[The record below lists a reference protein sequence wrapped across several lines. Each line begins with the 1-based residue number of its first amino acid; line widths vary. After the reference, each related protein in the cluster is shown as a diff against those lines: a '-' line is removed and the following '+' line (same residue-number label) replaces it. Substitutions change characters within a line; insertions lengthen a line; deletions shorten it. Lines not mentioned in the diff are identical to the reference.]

1 MSEIKKL
8 IERLCP
14 DGVEYKKLGEL
25 CDIKGRIGFR
35 GYTRQDLVDE
45 SNGAIS
51 LSPSNIINGNLKF
64 EKCTYVSWDKYYE
77 SPEIMAQEGDIVFT
91 KTASVGKTAL
101 IKTLPKETTIN
112 PQLVLLKHI
121 KCNNAFLSYF
131 LKGDYF
137 QNEVRKITGIGSVP
151 NVPQSSLAAI
161 EIPVPPIEVQSKIVE
176 ILDNFTELEAELEIK
191 LEAELEARRKQY
203 EYYRNQLLTFDK
215 VGGVRF
221 DVKWM
226 KMSDIGTFTR
236 GKRFVRTD
244 IVEDGVPCIHYGDM
258 YTYYGLKADKA
269 KTHLTPEK
277 AQKMRFAKKND
288 VVIVGAG
295 ENKNDI
301 GVGVAWLG
309 EEDVAVHDACYIFSS
324 DLYPQYVSHFLRT
337 ELYHKQ
343 IYPLVSEGK
352 ICSISAQS
360 IGRAII
366 PIPPL
371 EEQKRIVSILDRFEA
386 LTTDLQSGLP
396 AEIEARRKQYEYYRE
411 KLLTFK
417 RKIA

>member
-8 IERLCP
+8 IDRLCP
-14 DGVEYKKLGEL
+14 DGVEWEKLVDNVDVLYGYPFDSRLFCEDETFMPLIRIRDVKPAKASTYYSGEVIEEYRITKGDILVGMDGNFNLEKWNDVDGLLNQRVCKLSSKNEDKILNGFIYHYLKPVFKSIEGEL
-25 CDIKGRIGFR
+25 NSGTVIHLSAKRI
-35 GYTRQDLVDE
+35 
-45 SNGAIS
+45 
-51 LSPSNIINGNLKF
+51 NI
-64 EKCTYVSWDKYYE
+64 
-77 SPEIMAQEGDIVFT
+77 
-91 KTASVGKTAL
+91 
-101 IKTLPKETTIN
+101 
-112 PQLVLLKHI
+112 
-121 KCNNAFLSYF
+121 
-131 LKGDYF
+131 
-137 QNEVRKITGIGSVP
+137 
-151 NVPQSSLAAI
+151 I

-203 EYYRNQLLTFDK
+203 EYYRNQLLTFDEDK
-215 VGGVRF
+215 GARF

-337 ELYHKQ
+337 EAYHKQ

-417 RKIA
+417 RKTA

>member
-1 MSEIKKL
+1 MSEMKQL
-8 IERLCP
+8 IEKLCP
-14 DGVEYKKLGEL
+14 EGVEWKKIETLFTSFNGMSGVSNKWKESGNCVFIDYL
-25 CDIKGRIGFR
+25 NVYNNMR
-35 GYTRQDLVDE
+35 VDVTKLQNATVKSFE
-45 SNGAIS
+45 QNK
-51 LSPSNIINGNLKF
+51 LKR
-64 EKCTYVSWDKYYE
+64 
-77 SPEIMAQEGDIVFT
+77 GDILLTSASETPDECALSSVIRDDIPDDVFLDDHLFAVRLKDEC
-91 KTASVGKTAL
+91 KTFIDTAFVNYYMHSSSFRVQVC
-101 IKTLPKETTIN
+101 KK
-112 PQLVLLKHI
+112 
-121 KCNNAFLSYF
+121 
-131 LKGDYF
+131 
-137 QNEVRKITGIGSVP
+137 VRGVTRFYITGKP
-151 NVPQSSLAAI
+151 FMSL
-161 EIPVPPIEVQSKIVE
+161 EIPVPPLAVQRKIVE
-176 ILDNFTELEAELEIK
+176 ILDHFTGLEAE

-203 EYYRNQLLTFDK
+203 EYYRNALLSFDEA
-215 VGGVRF
+215 
-221 DVKWM
+221 DNNVKWM
-226 KMSDIGTFTR
+226 KMSEVGTLTR

-244 IVEDGVPCIHYGDM
+244 IVEEGVPCIHYGDM
-258 YTYYGLKADKA
+258 YTYYGLKAYKA

-309 EEDVAVHDACYIFSS
+309 EEDAAVHDACYIFSS

-337 ELYHKQ
+337 ESYHKQ

-366 PIPPL
+366 PVPPL
-371 EEQKRIVSILDRFEA
+371 SEQQRIVGILDRFEA

-417 RKIA
+417 RKTA

>member
-176 ILDNFTELEAELEIK
+176 ILDNFTELEIK

-215 VGGVRF
+215 VGGARF

-226 KMSDIGTFTR
+226 KLGEVADITIGEFVHKNKQNPNGKYPVYNGGSSFTGYYDQYNRTGNKIVISAR
-236 GKRFVRTD
+236 GAYAGFVNKVYD
-244 IVEDGVPCIHYGDM
+244 CYWAGNSSYSIEVVSPEISWHFLYYYLKKMQYYMISKQQKGGGVPAIS
-258 YTYYGLKADKA
+258 
-269 KTHLTPEK
+269 
-277 AQKMRFAKKND
+277 KKQMQD
-288 VVIVGAG
+288 F
-295 ENKNDI
+295 E
-301 GVGVAWLG
+301 
-309 EEDVAVHDACYIFSS
+309 
-324 DLYPQYVSHFLRT
+324 
-337 ELYHKQ
+337 
-343 IYPLVSEGK
+343 
-352 ICSISAQS
+352 
-360 IGRAII
+360 I
-366 PIPPL
+366 PIPSL

-411 KLLTFK
+411 QLLTFK
-417 RKIA
+417 RKTA

>member
-1 MSEIKKL
+1 MSEIKEL

-14 DGVEYKKLGEL
+14 DGVEYKKLG
-25 CDIKGRIGFR
+25 DIADITIGEFVHKNKQNPNGKYPVYNGGSSFTGYYDNYNRTGNKIVVSARGAYAGFVNKVYGCYWAGNSSYSIDIISPEVSWHFVYYYLKLKQTFMISKQQKGG
-35 GYTRQDLVDE
+35 GVP
-45 SNGAIS
+45 AIS
-51 LSPSNIINGNLKF
+51 KKQMQDF
-64 EKCTYVSWDKYYE
+64 
-77 SPEIMAQEGDIVFT
+77 
-91 KTASVGKTAL
+91 
-101 IKTLPKETTIN
+101 
-112 PQLVLLKHI
+112 
-121 KCNNAFLSYF
+121 
-131 LKGDYF
+131 
-137 QNEVRKITGIGSVP
+137 
-151 NVPQSSLAAI
+151 
-161 EIPVPPIEVQSKIVE
+161 EIPVPPIEVQRKIVE
-176 ILDNFTELEAELEIK
+176 ILDNFTELEAELERK

-203 EYYRNQLLTFDK
+203 EYYRNQLLTFDDT
-215 VGGVRF
+215 RS

-244 IVEDGVPCIHYGDM
+244 IVEDGIPCIHYGDI

-295 ENKNDI
+295 ENKIDI
-301 GVGVAWLG
+301 GIGVAWLG
-309 EEDVAVHDACYIFSS
+309 DEDVAVHDACYIFSS

-352 ICSISAQS
+352 ICSISAQN

-366 PIPPL
+366 PIPPM
-371 EEQKRIVSILDRFEA
+371 EEQQHIVSILDRFEA

-417 RKIA
+417 RKSA